1 MMKKIIQLTILMLV
15 SSLLLGCDT
24 YNKDEFKKSAQN
36 MYDGVQT
43 NLKIKGNFC
52 YYLGYRYKLI
62 NPVTNIN

>member
-1 MMKKIIQLTILMLV
+1 MKKIIQLITVIFV
-15 SSLLLGCDT
+15 TSLLLGCDI
-24 YNKDEFKKSAQN
+24 YNKEEFKKSTQN

-62 NPVTNIN
+62 NPVTNIK